1 MQYLTKLPGF
11 IRFSCL
17 FLLTS
22 CLLFPS
28 SSMAN
33 DKVKP
38 SNESMVAHSVDEVNT
53 EPSGNGRI
61 NVFLDAGWWLDEDYI
76 RQQIPVVNYVR
87 DREVSDVHII
97 VTRHGA
103 GSAGTNYAIS
113 FIGSRRFRGID
124 HDMEYWAA
132 STNTG
137 DDTRRGYTNTLKI
150 GLIQYIATT
159 SMVDKILIEFDYD
172 EAAVIRDNGL
182 EPERDPW
189 NGWVFEIYGGGN
201 FSKEETRS
209 NSSSRFGFHADRI
222 TTEWKIRARPYF
234 NFNKRTFKT
243 DSGDIISQT
252 HRHGF
257 NTYVVKSLNN
267 HWSVGVFG
275 SGLSSTFSNMK
286 FNAELVPA
294 LEYSYF
300 PYREATRRSITIA
313 YRMGYSYHDYIEK
326 TIFDKESEWLWSQS
340 LEAGARFQQPWGN
353 VRAGIT
359 GSHYFHDFS
368 YNRAEIFANVNIRV
382 FQGFSLNIQGNYNI
396 INDLISI
403 PAGDLTLEQ
412 ILLAQSQ
419 RSTSFSVSGTIGLS
433 YTFGS
438 DFSAAYNPRL

>member
-1 MQYLTKLPGF
+1 MHFTTKLLRTDYLPG
-11 IRFSCL
+11 IMIL
-17 FLLTS
+17 AIFLLS
-22 CLLFPS
+22 PVLLL
-28 SSMAN
+28 ADDN
-33 DKVKP
+33 KLQK
-38 SNESMVAHSVDEVNT
+38 DEENGGSDEQVVT
-53 EPSGNGRI
+53 ADLSGNGRI
-61 NVFLDAGWWLDEDYI
+61 NVFLDAHWWLDEDYI

-124 HDMEYWAA
+124 HEMEYWAA

-137 DDTRRGYTNTLKI
+137 DDTRRGYTNVLKI
-150 GLIQYIATT
+150 GLVPYIATT
-159 SMVDKILIEFDYD
+159 SMVDRILIEFDYD
-172 EAAVIRDNGL
+172 EAAIIRENGL
-182 EPERDPW
+182 EPEQDPW

-209 NSSSRFGFHADRI
+209 NSSSRFGFFADRV
-222 TTEWKIRARPYF
+222 TTDWKIRLRPYF

-243 DSGDIISQT
+243 DSGDIVSQT

-257 NTYVVKSLNN
+257 NSYVVKSIND
-267 HWSVGVFG
+267 HWSVGVFS

-286 FNAELVPA
+286 FNGEIVPA

-300 PYREATRRSITIA
+300 PYREATRRSITVA
-313 YRMGYSYHDYIEK
+313 YRMGYSYHDYIER
-326 TIFDKESEWLWSQS
+326 TIFDKDSEWLWSQS
-340 LEAGARFQQPWGN
+340 MEASARFQQPWGN
-353 VRAGIT
+353 VRAGVT

-368 YNRAEIFANVNIRV
+368 YNRAEIFANVNIRI
-382 FQGFSLNIQGNYNI
+382 FQGFSLNVQGNYNI

-403 PAGDLTLEQ
+403 PAGELSLEE

-419 RSTSFSVSGTIGLS
+419 RATSFSVSGSIGLS